1 VSRRR
6 DTVVRILLLSAITAA
21 FLVPL
26 LWTGLA
32 SLGVLPDNNS
42 RPPSWT
48 GPATLQHFSEI
59 GGAEPAF
66 WQELAT
72 STTSALG
79 AALITVTVSFLAAFG
94 LARARLPGDRSL
106 TQVFLVLASLPAMAY
121 VLPLSDLIRRLH
133 LLDSFATIVLAEA
146 AVTAPLAVFVLHGAI
161 VQLPTEWEE
170 AAVLDGAGL
179 LRVLARVVLPLIA
192 PSVAATAIVVFVL
205 DWNMLLVPLVLTSG
219 EVKTVPVA
227 MSDFFTFERE
237 LEWPTAAAALM
248 VSLVP
253 LAVLVALFHRVLE
266 RFTLQAPAGG
276 DIG

>member
-1 VSRRR
+1 M
-6 DTVVRILLLSAITAA
+6 VRILLLSAITAA

-170 AAVLDGAGL
+170 AAVLDGAGG
-179 LRVLARVVLPLIA
+179 
-192 PSVAATAIVVFVL
+192 
-205 DWNMLLVPLVLTSG
+205 D
-219 EVKTVPVA
+219 
-227 MSDFFTFERE
+227 ER
-237 LEWPTAAAALM
+237 
-248 VSLVP
+248 
-253 LAVLVALFHRVLE
+253 LFHLR
-266 RFTLQAPAGG
+266 A
-276 DIG
+276 